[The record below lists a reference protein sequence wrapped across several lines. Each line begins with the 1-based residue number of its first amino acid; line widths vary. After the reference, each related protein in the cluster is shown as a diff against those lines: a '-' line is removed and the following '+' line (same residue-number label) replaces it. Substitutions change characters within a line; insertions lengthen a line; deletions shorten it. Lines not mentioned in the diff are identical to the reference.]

1 MAIRVSQRDIL
12 DLALECGIQDY
23 PHWAS
28 SDRRITAGDIDAAL
42 RADHLMAPDDDR
54 DPNMA
59 MSAEQHAA
67 RVAWLIRHGELDR
80 TTITLRGGRI
90 VDGNHRFAACLHAGI
105 EWINCVTMDAPAHS
119 ELTQAEPVAA

>member
-1 MAIRVSQRDIL
+1 MAIRVFERDIL

-28 SDRRITAGDIDAAL
+28 SDRRLTAGDIDAAL
-42 RADHLMAPDDDR
+42 RSGDMMAPDDSR
-54 DPNMA
+54 DPNLP

-67 RVAWLIRHGELDR
+67 RVAWLITHGDLDR
-80 TTITLRGGRI
+80 VSITVRNGRI

-105 EWINCVTMDAPAHS
+105 EWVKCVVMDAPA
-119 ELTQAEPVAA
+119 ELEPLAA

>member
-28 SDRRITAGDIDAAL
+28 SDRRITSGDIETALTAGD
-42 RADHLMAPDDDR
+42 LMAPDDGR
-54 DPNMA
+54 DPNLA
-59 MSAEQHAA
+59 MTAEQHAA
-67 RVAWLIRHGELDR
+67 RVAWLIRHGDLKR
-80 TTITLRGGRI
+80 ATITVREGRI

-105 EWINCVTMDAPAHS
+105 EWINCVIMDSPADIK
-119 ELTQAEPVAA
+119 AAAA